1 MSLGKSSLEQYPSR
15 HKAKVTEWR
24 EAKAPRGE
32 PGPIYNFRRGY
43 NVRDAGRHESADQY
57 AAFQVWLRLQGG
69 RTFEG
74 VRATLSHST
83 ATLSGWSEAY
93 NWQKRAAAWDR
104 DQMALTWKETE
115 KMQRNTHKEAILEF
129 RRSSERQAKM
139 MSSVSED
146 IVKLVAK
153 TIAIAQENGDVVPMH
168 QVSNLLRASAS
179 LTEQS
184 RQSWAT
190 SLGITEMLDMVEA
203 EMQKVEVEDV
213 TEVDAYEIPLDE

>member
-1 MSLGKSSLEQYPSR
+1 
-15 HKAKVTEWR
+15 
-24 EAKAPRGE
+24 
-32 PGPIYNFRRGY
+32 
-43 NVRDAGRHESADQY
+43 
-57 AAFQVWLRLQGG
+57 
-69 RTFEG
+69 
-74 VRATLSHST
+74 T
-83 ATLSGWSEAY
+83 ATLSGWSDAY